1 MKRTN
6 LVLDEHILKKALQ
19 VLGVKNYSEAV
30 QIALK
35 ELIRMSHIR
44 DMEQFFGTGVW
55 KGDLKKMREDKK

>member
-6 LVLDEHILKKALQ
+6 LVLDEHILKKAIQ

-35 ELIRMSHIR
+35 EVIRMSRVR
-44 DMEQFFGTGVW
+44 DMERFFGTGIW
-55 KGDLKKMREDKK
+55 KDDLKKMREDKK